1 MISATRKCGGLY
13 LYANQRG
20 CDGGRLY
27 YDGCAMIVCNG
38 EVLAQAEQFD
48 VQEVQTI
55 VATVDLDD
63 VRSYRAS
70 IPSFGIQ
77 SSRQAKGQGFVSCDA
92 VAESKRN
99 SDNSW
104 PKPSEE
110 ITLKFHSSEEECCLG
125 MYLVYIVIF
134 MIHPNIS

>member
-27 YDGCAMIVCNG
+27 FDGCAMIVCNG
-38 EVLAQAEQFD
+38 RVLAQAKQFD
-48 VQEVQTI
+48 VHDVQTV

-77 SSRQAKGQGFVSCDA
+77 SAQTRQNMGQHGFISCDIIA
-92 VAESKRN
+92 DSRMS
-99 SDNSW
+99 SDDVW
-104 PKPSEE
+104 PTLSEE
-110 ITLKFHSSEEECCLG
+110 IELKFHTPEEECCLG
-125 MYLVYIVIF
+125 M
-134 MIHPNIS
+134 S